1 MVNTL
6 VLSTFDLRWKHFAL
20 TVIRRPPPG
29 HWVRETVSTVNVHR
43 SGHHQEFPDV
53 FPEKHHRAECI
64 WNTKCL
70 WEWVRHTQKTLCHG
84 IVVIWYILMVLK
96 FYQEQ
101 LVYICLIK
109 NKTSSDTEILVYW
122 KFKNYVMIWFLMDR
136 RKFIKKANVLKTEFR
151 GKFNH
156 VDLWRCLL

>member
-6 VLSTFDLRWKHFAL
+6 VLSTFDIRWKHFAL
-20 TVIRRPPPG
+20 TVIRGPSPG
-29 HWVRETVSTVNVHR
+29 HRVRETVPAVNVHR
-43 SGHHQEFPDV
+43 PGHHQEFPDV

-70 WEWVRHTQKTLCHG
+70 WEWVRHTQKTLCHC

-109 NKTSSDTEILVYW
+109 NKTSLDTEIPVYW
-122 KFKNYVMIWFLMDR
+122 NF
-136 RKFIKKANVLKTEFR
+136 FIIIISWLEFWWTE
-151 GKFNH
+151 GN
-156 VDLWRCLL
+156 L